1 MNPKSILSKI
11 NTVMISQ
18 IIIMVTFYKTLEYD
32 NLGTLERISKSNVS
46 YKYIACNTFQG
57 TIPFNFSNTK
67 KF

>member
-1 MNPKSILSKI
+1 
-11 NTVMISQ
+11 MIFQ

-57 TIPFNFSNTK
+57 TFTLNFYNTK

>member
-1 MNPKSILSKI
+1 
-11 NTVMISQ
+11 MIFQ

-32 NLGTLERISKSNVS
+32 NLVTLERISKSNVS

-57 TIPFNFSNTK
+57 TFTLNFYNTK